1 MNPFADPFRDGA
13 LALAGPS
20 NHTLTHSPAK
30 ASAPIVSA
38 AS

>member
-1 MNPFADPFRDGA
+1 MSPFADPFRDGA

-30 ASAPIVSA
+30 ASAPISA

>member
-13 LALAGPS
+13 LALAGPP
-20 NHTLTHSPAK
+20 NPAVINSPAK
-30 ASAPIVSA
+30 ASVLIVSA

>member
-13 LALAGPS
+13 LASAGPS
-20 NHTLTHSPAK
+20 NPALIHSPAK
-30 ASAPIVSA
+30 ASAPIVFA